1 MRVVLARET
10 FREAIDTLT
19 RGQLAAVRA
28 YQRSDEGQP
37 ATVVTA
43 FHDAR
48 KRVRPLLAAVL

>member
-1 MRVVLARET
+1 MVLARET